1 MPLLYATG
9 RHNKTGRMMISCVWK
24 SGQESS
30 ESCRSLASPRYA
42 LPGVSL
48 LVRKNLIQLIKDVH
62 ALDGISQIAM
72 TTNGILLG
80 EQAADLREAGLT
92 HVNISLD
99 TLNPRTFEEITRVDA
114 LNQVLSSIEKALQA
128 GLQVK
133 INCVPCQEWN
143 GEDLTDIAALARQY
157 PLDVRFIE
165 LMPGRLWQPIS
176 WAFLLTGYWRSW
188 NSSMEGQFQFRQTMR
203 REGPAKY

>member
-9 RHNKTGRMMISCVWK
+9 RHTRLAHDDILRLEEWARIIRIMVELGITKVRFTG
-24 SGQESS
+24 GE
-30 ESCRSLASPRYA
+30 P
-42 LPGVSL
+42 

-114 LNQVLSSIEKALQA
+114 LNQVLLPLRKHCRQDYRLRLTVCLVRNGTEK
-128 GLQVK
+128 
-133 INCVPCQEWN
+133 I
-143 GEDLTDIAALARQY
+143 
-157 PLDVRFIE
+157 
-165 LMPGRLWQPIS
+165 
-176 WAFLLTGYWRSW
+176 
-188 NSSMEGQFQFRQTMR
+188 
-203 REGPAKY
+203 